1 MKDIKL
7 DFFFFLNLLNEMQL
21 ELVVLYD
28 NTKYEQA
35 MQDNGK

>member
-28 NTKYEQA
+28 NTKYE
-35 MQDNGK
+35 